1 VTSATLSIWHWF
13 TSPHHPGLY
22 FLSRHGV
29 SGSLSWTRSS
39 AVAERSRD
47 ASCHWIFRLVTS
59 RSLDVIQNEYGT
71 SKSLLVFQSN
81 YVFLWDT
88 QCLPHGATWNFWLK
102 VTQSHWKWYHRQIR
116 VDELKRR
123 LIDVWCSL
131 EQSIFDE
138 TIDQWRGRHR
148 TCVRAKGGHFEYSLW
163 TDNVDFVHMTFNV
176 TCLTVTSL
184 ITKSY
189 QQRSIHSCSFYKV
202 VQLTDLRYGS
212 RCYGTLCRS

>member
-1 VTSATLSIWHWF
+1 
-13 TSPHHPGLY
+13 
-22 FLSRHGV
+22 
-29 SGSLSWTRSS
+29 
-39 AVAERSRD
+39 
-47 ASCHWIFRLVTS
+47 
-59 RSLDVIQNEYGT
+59 
-71 SKSLLVFQSN
+71 
-81 YVFLWDT
+81 
-88 QCLPHGATWNFWLK
+88 
-102 VTQSHWKWYHRQIR
+102 

-131 EQSIFDE
+131 EQSILTRLLTSGEEDIE
-138 TIDQWRGRHR
+138 RVSVLKEDISSTACELTMLILSIS
-148 TCVRAKGGHFEYSLW
+148 V
-163 TDNVDFVHMTFNV
+163 TFNV